1 MRCAQKTSLSINRFL
16 LLNLKALWVGVLGDH
31 GYVGHLAEVVAAGGV
46 PGAGWGRLGLGLF
59 RRGVLAGGSRLL
71 ATAWAA
77 AQRALALVTR
87 CCWK

>member
-1 MRCAQKTSLSINRFL
+1 MDCTKTSLSINRFF
-16 LLNLKALWVGVLGDH
+16 LNQESLGVGVLGDH
-31 GYVGHLAEVVAAGGV
+31 GYVGHLTEVIAAGGV
-46 PGAGWGRLGLGLF
+46 PGAGRGRLGLGLF

-77 AQRALALVTR
+77 AQRALALVTS